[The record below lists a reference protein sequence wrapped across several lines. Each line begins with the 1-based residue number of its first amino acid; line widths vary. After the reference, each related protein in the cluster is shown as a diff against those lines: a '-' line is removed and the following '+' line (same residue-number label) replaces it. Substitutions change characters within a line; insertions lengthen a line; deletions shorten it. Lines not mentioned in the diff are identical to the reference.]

1 MTTYNQDSI
10 KTIYPEFIPIKN
22 STVKNMSGQKI
33 GRLTFLYRYFQNTKD
48 RKARWV
54 AQCDC
59 GEVVVVS
66 GKEVR
71 SGHILSCGCL
81 RKDTLKTQR
90 ENFRENIVGN
100 KYGKLTVLS
109 EDGYRKLSDGRNIR
123 MVKCVCDCGNIKS
136 ITASYLIDGST
147 KSCGCLSSAGELE
160 IEHFLIKNKINY
172 LRQITFSNLKYKKSI
187 RFDFGVYQNNKLIL
201 LIEYNGIQ
209 HYDKN
214 NGYYSQDIEITDN
227 LKREYCIK
235 NNIPL
240 VIIKYNENINNVLN
254 KLKEDYVL

>member
-1 MTTYNQDSI
+1 MTIDNI
-10 KTIYPEFIPIKN
+10 RILYPEFITIKK
-22 STVKNMSGQKI
+22 STVKDMSGQKI

-48 RKARWV
+48 RKAQWV
-54 AQCDC
+54 TRCDC
-59 GEVVVVS
+59 GEVVIVS

-71 SGHILSCGCL
+71 CGHTLSCGCL
-81 RKDTLKTQR
+81 RKDIVRNQR
-90 ENFRENIVGN
+90 EDFRENILN
-100 KYGKLTVLS
+100 KRYGKLIVLS
-109 EDGYRKLSDGRNIR
+109 EDGYRKLPDGRNIR
-123 MVKCVCDCGNIKS
+123 MVKCQCDCGNIKS

-160 IEHFLIKNKINY
+160 VEYFLMENNISY
-172 LRQITFSNLKYKKSI
+172 LRQITFPDLKYKKSI
-187 RFDFGVYQNNKLIL
+187 RFDFGIYQNNKLIL

-227 LKREYCIK
+227 LKREYCTK

-240 VIIKYNENINNVLN
+240 IVIKYNENIGNILN
-254 KLKEDYVL
+254 KLKEDYIL